1 MNKTELVER
10 FKNEM
15 GYSEGEATRIVD
27 AMTDI
32 MIDSLSQG
40 DKISLPGVGTL
51 EVVDRAERKGRNPNT
66 GEEMTIP
73 ASKNVKFSPGKRLK
87 DAVMALDFITR
98 SLD

>member
-1 MNKTELVER
+1 MNKSELVER
-10 FKNEM
+10 FKAEM
-15 GYSEGEATRIVD
+15 GYSEEEASRIVD

-51 EVVDRAERKGRNPNT
+51 AVVDRAERKGRNPNT
-66 GEEMTIP
+66 GEELMIP
-73 ASKNVKFSPGKRLK
+73 ATKNVKFSPGKRLK
-87 DAVMALDFITR
+87 DAVMSLDFITK